1 MKSLLKGQRLKNRQI
16 VDLAGSLST
25 EHLKDLAVEFMG
37 FSHETVQSILAVN
50 EEDQESFKREIIT
63 KWANMN
69 SKNQVQVTHDFE
81 SFNSIR
87 QSQEIILCI

>member
-1 MKSLLKGQRLKNRQI
+1 MKSLLKGQRLRNRQI

-25 EHLKDLAVEFMG
+25 KHLKDLAVEFMG
-37 FSHETVQSILAVN
+37 FSHETVQSILAEN

-69 SKNQVQVTHDFE
+69 SENQVQVTRE
-81 SFNSIR
+81 
-87 QSQEIILCI
+87 LCVFH

>member
-1 MKSLLKGQRLKNRQI
+1 MKSLLKRQRLRNRQI
-16 VDLAGSLST
+16 VDLAESLST

-37 FSHETVQSILAVN
+37 FSHETVQSILAEN

-69 SKNQVQVTHDFE
+69 SENQVQVAHDFQ
-81 SFNSIR
+81 SFYSIR
-87 QSQEIILCI
+87 QSQEIIS